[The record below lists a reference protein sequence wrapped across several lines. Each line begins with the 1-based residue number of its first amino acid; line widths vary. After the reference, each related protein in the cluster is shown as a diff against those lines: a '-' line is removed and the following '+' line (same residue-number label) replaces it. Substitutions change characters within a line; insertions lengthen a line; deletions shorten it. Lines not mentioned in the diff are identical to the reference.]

1 MSNLKKE
8 FCVILWTTK
17 DIKIENIELKR
28 ALMKDAPDAD
38 IKIVNF
44 EDIKHMKIKG
54 LKRLLNNYSDNSA
67 LLICSTEEDLNN
79 LDYWKL
85 GFVMGKISIRSKD
98 GNKRI
103 IGYLT
108 ENKDSVLK
116 EIYELFEVCDNE
128 IEMKTEINSLMRSV
142 GIETKFDLKEFK
154 AAHKIAKKEMNT
166 DDFN

>member
-67 LLICSTEEDLNN
+67 LLICSTEEYLSN

-128 IEMKTEINSLMRSV
+128 IEIKTEINSLMKYV
-142 GIETKFDLKEFK
+142 GIETKFDFKEFK